1 MFTLVARYYMKEGTE
16 PEAISLLKS
25 VIPLARQEPGCIT
38 YTLNQSVD
46 DPRQLMLFERYVDEA
61 AFLEHVATPYVQEIV
76 VGKVMPMIQKRE
88 RELFSSIE
96 P

>member
-1 MFTLVARYYMKEGTE
+1 MFTLIARYYMKEGTE
-16 PEAISLLKS
+16 QEAIALLKT
-25 VIPLARQEPGCIT
+25 VIPQARREPGCIT

-88 RELFSSIE
+88 RELFNSIE